1 MNVNATRELDVP
13 FYFLKDRQVVNF
25 STLRSKPLKVNVS
38 VQDGRVLVEDL
49 EMVRVPFSEF
59 VTGHRIRNSADLA
72 RCIRDNTTFFP
83 GAHFFQRVFSL
94 RGDNVQPLLEKGR
107 HIALGCLV
115 EMHISLWQDPF
126 APVKEAKRSVF
137 EALRH
142 FCGLVP
148 RTPVEPTQSLIKT
161 RLVGYPTV
169 DVDDEGCHRGF
180 ILTDFM
186 NQLSDEEKT
195 KLFFF
200 QVHVRSS

>member
-38 VQDGRVLVEDL
+38 VQDGRILVEDL

-59 VTGHRIRNSADLA
+59 VAEHNIKCSVDLVKSIKMNTA
-72 RCIRDNTTFFP
+72 RFP

-94 RGDNVQPLLEKGR
+94 RGDNVQPVLERGR
-107 HIALGCLV
+107 HVVLGCLANTCT
-115 EMHISLWQDPF
+115 SPYRDPF
-126 APVKEAKRSVF
+126 IAVRKTQKSLFQSIA
-137 EALRH
+137 H
-142 FCGLVP
+142 FCGLTP
-148 RTPVEPTQSLIKT
+148 PAPVESTQT

-180 ILTDFM
+180 ISTEFM
-186 NQLSDEEKT
+186 DQLSDEEKE
-195 KLFFF
+195 KIFFF
-200 QVHVRSS
+200 QVEVRSP